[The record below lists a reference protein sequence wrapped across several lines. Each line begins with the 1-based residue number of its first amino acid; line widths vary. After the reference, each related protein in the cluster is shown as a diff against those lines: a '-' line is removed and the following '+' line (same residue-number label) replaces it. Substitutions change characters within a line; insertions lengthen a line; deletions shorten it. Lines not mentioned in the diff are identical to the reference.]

1 MERTKRRVWTAT
13 KPRRQHGQDRSED
26 RGGPSNGKNYGKT
39 GAKMVV
45 LQIRLW
51 ENRII
56 CSYKRGWRTMLKHVV
71 LDHVEACCSV
81 SPPFYRCPFPQ
92 AWCFSSSSGSTD
104 LYRHIYIYVDI
115 SLHRHIY
122 IYIPFSP
129 SLSLSLYR
137 SFILDLYIS
146 PYTCLSLS
154 ITIYAFKSHVYLDR
168 YKAFWGM
175 FRLVFCKESTL
186 KSFHSSSN
194 RKFCVWQSSAVS
206 RRFSA
211 RVS

>member
-1 MERTKRRVWTAT
+1 MGSGSAALFSSSTHGLSAPLETVVPALAWLKNLGRSMERTKRRVWTAT

-39 GAKMVV
+39 GAKMAV

-71 LDHVEACCSV
+71 LCRHHSKGVPSHRHGAFL
-81 SPPFYRCPFPQ
+81 PPLGLQTYTYI
-92 AWCFSSSSGSTD
+92 SIST
-104 LYRHIYIYVDI
+104 IIYVDI

-129 SLSLSLYR
+129 CLSLSLYR

-154 ITIYAFKSHVYLDR
+154 RIGTRMKYSNDW
-168 YKAFWGM
+168 KAG
-175 FRLVFCKESTL
+175 S
-186 KSFHSSSN
+186 
-194 RKFCVWQSSAVS
+194 
-206 RRFSA
+206 
-211 RVS
+211 